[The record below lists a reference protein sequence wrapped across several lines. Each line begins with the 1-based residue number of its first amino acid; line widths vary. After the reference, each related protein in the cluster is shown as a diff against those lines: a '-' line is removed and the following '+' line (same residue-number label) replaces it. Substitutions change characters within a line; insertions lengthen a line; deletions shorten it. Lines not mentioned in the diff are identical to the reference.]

1 MISCRKCKDLMI
13 EALYGELGPADR
25 RTFDDHLRSC
35 PDCASEYSV
44 MGATLR
50 IMDQRRRPDPGRE
63 FWDGYWD
70 RLEAR
75 LDGEATLPAGRESLA
90 GRVGRL
96 FALVPRWSYRLA
108 AGATLILI
116 GIFIGRA
123 VFAPSKSTSRGPL
136 NVASPG
142 AVPVSNDPVARARDY
157 LDRSQILLLG
167 LVNYDPATEDLSAL
181 DMPRKKA
188 LSRDLA
194 TQAADIQNSL
204 KDSREMRLRQLV
216 GDLQVIMMQI
226 ANLGAGDDLDGVEL
240 VKAGVHTKG
249 IFLKID
255 LTRMFLDARSPR
267 GPGTSGPSE
276 RYKL

>member
-1 MISCRKCKDLMI
+1 MINCRKCKDLMI

-25 RTFDDHLRSC
+25 RAFEDHLQSC

-75 LDGEATLPAGRESLA
+75 LDREAPLPARRESLA
-90 GRVGRL
+90 ARAGRL
-96 FALVPRWSYRLA
+96 IALVPRWSYRMA
-108 AGATLILI
+108 AGAVLLLI
-116 GIFIGRA
+116 GILIGRA
-123 VFAPSKSTSRGPL
+123 VFPPSGSSSTGISEGARS
-136 NVASPG
+136 A

-157 LDRSQILLLG
+157 LERSQILLLG
-167 LVNYDPATEDLSAL
+167 LVNYDPTTEDLSAL

-188 LSRDLA
+188 LSRELA
-194 TQAADIQNSL
+194 AQAADIQNSL

-226 ANLGAGDDLDGVEL
+226 ANLGAGNDLDGVEL
-240 VKAGVHTKG
+240 VKAGVQTKG

-255 LTRMFLDARSPR
+255 LTRMSMDARSPH
-267 GPGTSGPSE
+267 GSETSGPSE

>member
-1 MISCRKCKDLMI
+1 MINCRKCKDLMI

-25 RTFDDHLRSC
+25 RAFEDHLQSC

-75 LDGEATLPAGRESLA
+75 LDNEVTLHAARESLA
-90 GRVGRL
+90 ARAGRL
-96 FALVPRWSYRLA
+96 FALVPRWSYRAA
-108 AGATLILI
+108 AGAALILI
-116 GIFIGRA
+116 GILIGRA
-123 VFAPSKSTSRGPL
+123 VFPPSGSSSTGISEGARS
-136 NVASPG
+136 A

-157 LDRSQILLLG
+157 LERSQILLLG
-167 LVNYDPATEDLSAL
+167 LVNYDPTTEDLSAL

-188 LSRDLA
+188 LSRELA
-194 TQAADIQNSL
+194 AQAADIQNSL

-226 ANLGAGDDLDGVEL
+226 ANLGAGNDLDGVEL
-240 VKAGVHTKG
+240 VKAGVQTKG

-255 LTRMFLDARSPR
+255 LTRMSMDARSPH
-267 GPGTSGPSE
+267 GSETSGPSE